1 MAHGPCDHSISKIQ
15 SMDERFASPRGSA
28 TFQRYMSAFQPFSTS
43 TSTPESRAQALRL
56 VRAMMGKTLG
66 YFEDRED
73 AQLKQIRAHLLDLA
87 DGKLPLLQSQNLR
100 TAAVLLDR
108 QAEKFK
114 RLYRDALQ
122 QSLQEEVHNVWPEM
136 EKLGAKPAP
145 ASDHALDGM
154 TLSLID
160 VDEVHRILLLD
171 RVAQQ
176 FNTRYESTLG
186 PLTQKLGALFGN
198 ESPTLSS
205 NPFRPGVLLGAFM
218 RAWDKGEF
226 EPQAT
231 EHLVQALEPGHTI
244 DLAPLYTDLG
254 ATLTQAGI
262 QAQTVHR
269 IRKSVSS
276 AYAPLSN
283 AMPLGDAGQSSQVP
297 LQSAP
302 APLTQHGALAPAGAE
317 PARSAWSGLAPAGQ
331 HIATQV
337 KAFLQRLGV
346 GAAPGTAS
354 PIGSGGPGG
363 AGNPYAG
370 AATAASGATHL
381 YDGDTEGPEHAF
393 ANTLQ
398 PAGHM
403 VPADPVLLNYLGQM
417 QADAGP
423 NASRFQ
429 FLQPQDSPHGHH
441 NVLRQIREQDA
452 IRQAPELDRG
462 TVDALAEVF
471 DYVFADQAIPMQMK
485 VVIGR
490 LQIPV
495 LRAAMMDRD
504 FFLSSEHPARK
515 LVDTLA
521 SSSVAWTPEKGEQD
535 PLYQR
540 IEHTVQRVLHEF
552 EDDLTLFS
560 LLLAEFTEF
569 LFESEQQAQQQIE
582 PVANQER
589 DQEALNAALAHAD
602 EIVHARI
609 SALPDSLPLVP
620 FLKPFLTTE
629 WRQVIAAAWMLED
642 NEPGRWNAALQ
653 TMDQLIWSTQPKTTS
668 EDRKALVGVLPELVR
683 TLNVELDAIDW
694 HGDPRATFTR
704 RLIGTHMLAIRMK
717 APPPI
722 DTQSAALEESAGD
735 AAMEALDQR
744 RATQLTVH
752 DLGAMDD
759 FDASAQVLTRGVW
772 FEVAEPG
779 LPPHR
784 CRLSWVSPMR
794 TRFLFT
800 NREGFDAFVRTERE
814 VSAML
819 RAGHLQMLE
828 QAPIVERAL
837 NRLLADNETE
847 LRLQA

>member
-1 MAHGPCDHSISKIQ
+1 
-15 SMDERFASPRGSA
+15 
-28 TFQRYMSAFQPFSTS
+28 
-43 TSTPESRAQALRL
+43 
-56 VRAMMGKTLG
+56 MMGKTLG

-87 DGKLPLLQSQNLR
+87 DSKLPLLQSQNLR

-122 QSLQEEVHNVWPEM
+122 QSLQEEIQTVWPEM

-145 ASDHALDGM
+145 VSDHALDGM

-176 FNTRYESTLG
+176 FNTRYENSLT

-198 ESPTLSS
+198 ESPSLSS

-231 EHLVQALEPGHTI
+231 EHLVQALEPGHTM
-244 DLAPLYTDLG
+244 DLAPLYTDLS
-254 ATLTQAGI
+254 ATLSQAGI

-276 AYAPLSN
+276 AYAPLSG
-283 AMPLGDAGQSSQVP
+283 AAPLGDAGQSSQAP
-297 LQSAP
+297 LQSAHG
-302 APLTQHGALAPAGAE
+302 PLTQHMAPVSAEPVRSAWSALAPAG
-317 PARSAWSGLAPAGQ
+317 Q
-331 HIATQV
+331 QIATQV
-337 KAFLQRLGV
+337 KSFLQRLGV
-346 GAAPGTAS
+346 VADPGYISAT
-354 PIGSGGPGG
+354 GSTGPG
-363 AGNPYAG
+363 PAG
-370 AATAASGATHL
+370 AAHAAPTTANGGAARL
-381 YDGDTEGPEHAF
+381 YEGDTEGSEHGY
-393 ANTLQ
+393 ANTVQ
-398 PAGHM
+398 PEANW
-403 VPADPVLLNYLGQM
+403 VPADPALLSYLGQM

-423 NASRFQ
+423 HASRWQ
-429 FLQPQDSPHGHH
+429 HLQPQDSPHGHH
-441 NVLRQIREQDA
+441 NVLRQIREQEE

-521 SSSVAWTPEKGEQD
+521 ASSVAWTPEKGEQD

-540 IEHTVQRVLHEF
+540 IEHTVQRVLQEF

-609 SALPDSLPLVP
+609 SALPDNLPLVP

-629 WRQVIAAAWMLED
+629 WRQVIAAAWMRED
-642 NEPGRWNAALQ
+642 SEPGRWNAALQ

-668 EDRKALVGVLPELVR
+668 EDRKALVAVLPELVR
-683 TLNVELDAIDW
+683 TLNVELDAIGW

-704 RLIGTHMLAIRMK
+704 RLIGTQMLAIRMK

-744 RATQLTVH
+744 RATQLTVQ
-752 DLGAMDD
+752 DPAAMDD
-759 FDASAQVLTRGVW
+759 FDASAQLLTRGVW
-772 FEVAEPG
+772 FEVAEPNQ
-779 LPPHR
+779 PPHR

-800 NREGFDAFVRTERE
+800 NREGFDAFVRNERE
-814 VSAML
+814 VAAML
-819 RAGHLQMLE
+819 RNGTLHMLE

-837 NRLLADNETE
+837 NRLLADNEPE

>member
-1 MAHGPCDHSISKIQ
+1 
-15 SMDERFASPRGSA
+15 
-28 TFQRYMSAFQPFSTS
+28 MSAFQPFSS
-43 TSTPESRAQALRL
+43 SNSTPESRAQALRL

-87 DGKLPLLQSQNLR
+87 DSKLPLLQSQNLR

-108 QAEKFK
+108 QADTFK
-114 RLYRDALQ
+114 RLYREALQ
-122 QSLQEEVHNVWPEM
+122 QSLQEDVQTVWPEM
-136 EKLGAKPAP
+136 EKLGAKPLP
-145 ASDHALDGM
+145 VSDHALDGM

-176 FNTRYESTLG
+176 FNTRYENSLT

-198 ESPTLSS
+198 ESPSLSS

-231 EHLVQALEPGHTI
+231 EHLLQALEPAHTI
-244 DLAPLYTDLG
+244 DLAPLYTDLS
-254 ATLTQAGI
+254 ATLSQAGI

-276 AYAPLSN
+276 AYAPLSG
-283 AMPLGDAGQSSQVP
+283 AAPLGDAGQSSQAP
-297 LQSAP
+297 LQSAH
-302 APLTQHGALAPAGAE
+302 APLAQPMAPPGIE
-317 PARSAWSGLAPAGQ
+317 PARSAWSALAPAGQ
-331 HIATQV
+331 QFATQV
-337 KAFLQRLGV
+337 KSFLQRLGV
-346 GAAPGTAS
+346 VAGGGRASAAHASAGTAD
-354 PIGSGGPGG
+354 GG
-363 AGNPYAG
+363 AGR
-370 AATAASGATHL
+370 L
-381 YDGDTEGPEHAF
+381 YEGDTEGAEHGY
-393 ANTLQ
+393 ANTQQ
-398 PAGHM
+398 PEGNR
-403 VPADPVLLNYLGQM
+403 VPADPALLNYLGQM

-423 NASRFQ
+423 HASRWQ
-429 FLQPQDSPHGHH
+429 HLQPQDSPHGHH
-441 NVLRQIREQDA
+441 NVLRQIREQEE

-521 SSSVAWTPEKGEQD
+521 SSSVAWAPEKGEED

-540 IEHTVQRVLHEF
+540 IEHTVQRVLNEF
-552 EDDLTLFS
+552 EDDLTLFG

-609 SALPDSLPLVP
+609 SALPDTLPLVP

-629 WRQVIAAAWMLED
+629 WRQVIAGAWMRED
-642 NEPGRWNAALQ
+642 GEPGRWNAALQ
-653 TMDQLIWSTQPKTTS
+653 TMDQLIWSTQPKTSS
-668 EDRKALVGVLPELVR
+668 EDRKALVAVLPELVR
-683 TLNVELDAIDW
+683 TLNVELDAIGW

-717 APPPI
+717 APAPI

-752 DLGAMDD
+752 DLTAMDD
-759 FDASAQVLTRGVW
+759 FDASAQLLTRGVW

-814 VSAML
+814 VAAML
-819 RAGHLQMLE
+819 RSGHLQMLE

-837 NRLLADNETE
+837 NRLLADNEAE

>member
-1 MAHGPCDHSISKIQ
+1 
-15 SMDERFASPRGSA
+15 
-28 TFQRYMSAFQPFSTS
+28 MSAFQSFSAS
-43 TSTPESRAQALRL
+43 NSTPESRAQALRL

-66 YFEDRED
+66 YFEDREE
-73 AQLKQIRAHLLDLA
+73 AQLKQFRVHLLDLA
-87 DGKLPLLQSQNLR
+87 DSKLPLLHSQNLR
-100 TAAVLLDR
+100 TAAMLLDR
-108 QAEKFK
+108 QATAFN

-122 QSLQEEVHNVWPEM
+122 QTLNEEVRAVWPEM
-136 EKLGAKPAP
+136 EKLGAKPVP
-145 ASDHALDGM
+145 LTDHALDGM

-160 VDEVHRILLLD
+160 LDEVHRILLLD

-176 FNTRYESTLG
+176 FNNHYDATLA
-186 PLTQKLGALFGN
+186 PLTQKLGALFGI
-198 ESPTLSS
+198 ESPSVST
-205 NPFRPGVLLGAFM
+205 NPFRPEILLRAFM
-218 RAWDKGEF
+218 IAWEKGEF
-226 EPQAT
+226 DPQVT
-231 EHLVQALEPGHTI
+231 EHLVQALEPAHTVN
-244 DLAPLYTDLG
+244 LAPLYTDLG
-254 ATLTQAGI
+254 ATLAQAGI

-276 AYAPLSN
+276 AYAPLTGS
-283 AMPLGDAGQSSQVP
+283 APLSEAGAQSSQAP

-302 APLTQHGALAPAGAE
+302 APLSRGNGGAPSSPAAFAPE
-317 PARSAWSGLAPAGQ
+317 PARSAWSALAPAGQ

-346 GAAPGTAS
+346 GSTAAGPQGPGAAAGPAGRGQVAYGGGGDMGGGGMQAGAPEDFDGSTQGQQYDYV
-354 PIGSGGPGG
+354 PGQYSGG
-363 AGNPYAG
+363 A
-370 AATAASGATHL
+370 
-381 YDGDTEGPEHAF
+381 
-393 ANTLQ
+393 
-398 PAGHM
+398 
-403 VPADPVLLNYLGQM
+403 PADPALLNYLGQM
-417 QADAGP
+417 QAGAGLGQTS
-423 NASRFQ
+423 SRFQ
-429 FLQPQDSPHGHH
+429 FLQPQEDGPGHH
-441 NVLRQIREQDA
+441 NVLRQIREQEE

-471 DYVFADQAIPMQMK
+471 DYVFADQAIPSQMK

-521 SSSVAWTPEKGEQD
+521 SSSVAWTPEKGEED
-535 PLYQR
+535 PLYVR
-540 IEHTVQRVLHEF
+540 IEHTVQRVLSEF
-552 EDDLTLFS
+552 DDDLTLFS

-582 PVANQER
+582 PVADVQR
-589 DQEALNAALAHAD
+589 DEEALNAALAHAD
-602 EIVHARI
+602 EIIHARI
-609 SALPDSLPLVP
+609 SALPDHLPLVP

-668 EDRKALVGVLPELVR
+668 EERKELVAVLPELVR
-683 TLNVELDAIDW
+683 ILNVELDAIAW
-694 HGDPRATFTR
+694 YGDPRATFTR

-744 RATQLTVH
+744 RATQLTVQ
-752 DLGAMDD
+752 DPAAMDD
-759 FDASAQVLTRGVW
+759 FDASAQLLTRGVW
-772 FEVAEPG
+772 FEVAEPDAT
-779 LPPHR
+779 PHR

-800 NREGFDAFVRTERE
+800 NREGFDAFVRSERE
-814 VSAML
+814 VANML
-819 RAGHLQMLE
+819 RMGHLQLLD

-837 NRLLADNETE
+837 NQLMAGNEEE

>member
-1 MAHGPCDHSISKIQ
+1 
-15 SMDERFASPRGSA
+15 MDERIASPGGCV
-28 TFQRYMSAFQPFSTS
+28 TIQRYMSAFQPFSAS

-73 AQLKQIRAHLLDLA
+73 AQLKQIRTHLLDLA
-87 DGKLPLLQSQNLR
+87 DSKLPLLQSQNLR

-108 QAEKFK
+108 QATTFK
-114 RLYRDALQ
+114 RLYREALQ
-122 QSLQEEVHNVWPEM
+122 QCLQEEVQAVWPEM

-176 FNTRYESTLG
+176 FNTRYESTLS

-231 EHLVQALEPGHTI
+231 EHLVQALEPGHTM

-254 ATLTQAGI
+254 ATLSQAGI

-276 AYAPLSN
+276 AYAPLTGS
-283 AMPLGDAGQSSQVP
+283 APLGDASQSSQVP

-302 APLTQHGALAPAGAE
+302 APLTQHAALAPAGAE
-317 PARSAWSGLAPAGQ
+317 PARSAWSALAPAGQ
-331 HIATQV
+331 QIATQV

-346 GAAPGTAS
+346 GAAPGNVGTA
-354 PIGSGGPGG
+354 GSSAGHGG
-363 AGNPYAG
+363 ADNAYAG
-370 AATAASGATHL
+370 AATAAGGAARL
-381 YDGDTEGPEHAF
+381 YDGDTNGTEHGY

-398 PAGHM
+398 PAGNM
-403 VPADPVLLNYLGQM
+403 VPADPALLNYLGQM

-521 SSSVAWTPEKGEQD
+521 SSSVAWTPEKGEED

-560 LLLAEFTEF
+560 LLLAEFTEY

-642 NEPGRWNAALQ
+642 SEPGRWNAALQ

-668 EDRKALVGVLPELVR
+668 EERKALVGVLPELVR
-683 TLNVELDAIDW
+683 VLNVELDAIEW
-694 HGDPRATFTR
+694 YGDPRATFTR

-752 DLGAMDD
+752 DPAAMDD
-759 FDASAQVLTRGVW
+759 FDASAQLLTRGVW
-772 FEVAEPG
+772 FEVAEPD
-779 LPPHR
+779 LPSHR

-800 NREGFDAFVRTERE
+800 NREGFDAFVRNERE
-814 VSAML
+814 VAAML
-819 RAGHLQMLE
+819 RNGALRMLE

>member
-1 MAHGPCDHSISKIQ
+1 
-15 SMDERFASPRGSA
+15 
-28 TFQRYMSAFQPFSTS
+28 MSAFQPFSAS
-43 TSTPESRAQALRL
+43 NSTPESRAQALRL

-87 DGKLPLLQSQNLR
+87 DSKLPLLQSQNLR

-108 QAEKFK
+108 QATAFN

-122 QSLQEEVHNVWPEM
+122 QTLNEEVRAVWPEM

-145 ASDHALDGM
+145 LTDHALDGM

-176 FNTRYESTLG
+176 FNNHYDATLS
-186 PLTQKLGALFGN
+186 PLTQKLGALFGL
-198 ESPTLSS
+198 ESPSLST
-205 NPFRPGVLLGAFM
+205 NPFRPGILLRAFM
-218 RAWDKGEF
+218 VAWEKGEF

-231 EHLVQALEPGHTI
+231 EHLVQALAPAHTI
-244 DLAPLYTDLG
+244 NLAPLYTDLT

-276 AYAPLSN
+276 AYAPLSG
-283 AMPLGDAGQSSQVP
+283 AAPLGDPGPPSSQAP

-302 APLTQHGALAPAGAE
+302 APLNSAYGPGPTGDSAPVPAE
-317 PARSAWSGLAPAGQ
+317 HTRSAWSALAPAGQ

-337 KAFLQRLGV
+337 RAFLQRLGV
-346 GAAPGTAS
+346 GSVVPASHAGQGGTAGQPGRGPVAHGGGGS
-354 PIGSGGPGG
+354 LGGGGTMPVGASNDFDGSTQGQPYDYIPGDYVPGQYSGG
-363 AGNPYAG
+363 A
-370 AATAASGATHL
+370 
-381 YDGDTEGPEHAF
+381 
-393 ANTLQ
+393 
-398 PAGHM
+398 
-403 VPADPVLLNYLGQM
+403 PADPALLNYLGQM
-417 QADAGP
+417 QAGAG
-423 NASRFQ
+423 AGQVSSRFQ
-429 FLQPQDSPHGHH
+429 FLQSQEDGVGHH
-441 NVLRQIREQDA
+441 NVLRQIREQEE

-471 DYVFADQAIPMQMK
+471 DYVFADQAIPSQMK

-521 SSSVAWTPEKGEQD
+521 SASVAWTPEKGEQD
-535 PLYQR
+535 PLYMR
-540 IEHTVQRVLHEF
+540 IEHTVQRVLSEF

-582 PVANQER
+582 PVADVQR
-589 DQEALNAALAHAD
+589 DEEALNAALAHAD
-602 EIVHARI
+602 EIIHARI
-609 SALPDSLPLVP
+609 SALPDNLPLVP

-629 WRQVIAAAWMLED
+629 WRQVIATAWMRED
-642 NEPGRWNAALQ
+642 SEPGRWNATLQ

-668 EDRKALVGVLPELVR
+668 EERKELVAVLPELVR
-683 TLNVELDAIDW
+683 VLNAELDAIQW
-694 HGDPRATFTR
+694 YGDPRATFTR

-722 DTQSAALEESAGD
+722 DTQSAALEESAGE

-744 RATQLTVH
+744 RATQLTVQ
-752 DLGAMDD
+752 DPSAMDD
-759 FDASAQVLTRGVW
+759 FDASAQLLTRGVW

-779 LPPHR
+779 TTPHR

-800 NREGFDAFVRTERE
+800 NREGFDAFVRSERE
-814 VSAML
+814 VANML
-819 RAGHLQMLE
+819 RLGHLQLLD

-837 NRLLADNETE
+837 NQLLAGNEDE

>member
-1 MAHGPCDHSISKIQ
+1 
-15 SMDERFASPRGSA
+15 
-28 TFQRYMSAFQPFSTS
+28 
-43 TSTPESRAQALRL
+43 
-56 VRAMMGKTLG
+56 
-66 YFEDRED
+66 
-73 AQLKQIRAHLLDLA
+73 
-87 DGKLPLLQSQNLR
+87 
-100 TAAVLLDR
+100 
-108 QAEKFK
+108 
-114 RLYRDALQ
+114 
-122 QSLQEEVHNVWPEM
+122 LQEEIQTVWPELQ
-136 EKLGAKPAP
+136 KLGTPAP
-145 ASDHALDGM
+145 STERALDGM

-176 FNTRYESTLG
+176 FNSRYESSLS

-198 ESPTLSS
+198 ESPSLSS

-218 RAWDKGEF
+218 RAWDKGEY

-231 EHLVQALEPGHTI
+231 EHLVQALEPGHTV
-244 DLAPLYTDLG
+244 DLAPLYTDLS

-276 AYAPLSN
+276 AYAPLSG
-283 AMPLGDAGQSSQVP
+283 AAPLGDAGHSGQPPLSSAHAP
-297 LQSAP
+297 LAPNANMAP
-302 APLTQHGALAPAGAE
+302 ARAE
-317 PARSAWSGLAPAGQ
+317 PARSAWSSLAPAGQ
-331 HIATQV
+331 HIAAQV
-337 KAFLQRLGV
+337 KTFLQRLGV
-346 GAAPGTAS
+346 GTARHDGGTADNAA
-354 PIGSGGPGG
+354 GG
-363 AGNPYAG
+363 AAR
-370 AATAASGATHL
+370 L
-381 YDGDTEGPEHAF
+381 YEGETEGPEAQRG
-393 ANTLQ
+393 NMRSS
-398 PAGHM
+398 GEM
-403 VPADPVLLNYLGQM
+403 VPADPALLNYLGQM

-423 NASRFQ
+423 RASQFQ

-441 NVLRQIREQDA
+441 NVLRQIREQEQ

-521 SSSVAWTPEKGEQD
+521 SSSVAWTPEKGEED

-540 IEHTVQRVLHEF
+540 IEYTVQRVLHEF
-552 EDDLTLFS
+552 EDDLALFS
-560 LLLAEFTEF
+560 QLLAEFTEF
-569 LFESEQQAQQQIE
+569 LFETEQQAQQQIE
-582 PVANQER
+582 PVVGVQR
-589 DQEALNAALAHAD
+589 DEEALNAALAHAD
-602 EIVHARI
+602 EIIHARI
-609 SALPDSLPLVP
+609 SALPDNLPLVP

-629 WRQVIAAAWMLED
+629 WRQVIAAAWMRED
-642 NEPGRWNAALQ
+642 SEPGRWNSTLQ
-653 TMDQLIWSTQPKTTS
+653 TMDQLIWSTQPKTTP
-668 EDRKALVGVLPELVR
+668 EDRKALVTVLPELVR
-683 TLNVELDAIDW
+683 ILNVELDAISW
-694 HGDPRATFTR
+694 YGDPRATFTR

-717 APPPI
+717 APPPV
-722 DTQSAALEESAGD
+722 DTHSAALEESAGE

-744 RATQLTVH
+744 RATQLTVQ
-752 DLGAMDD
+752 DPSAMDD
-759 FDASAQVLTRGVW
+759 FDASAQLLTRGVW

-779 LPPHR
+779 TTPHR

-800 NREGFDAFVRTERE
+800 NREGFDAFVRSERE
-814 VSAML
+814 VANML
-819 RAGHLQMLE
+819 RLGHLQLLE

-837 NRLLADNETE
+837 NRLMAGNDDE

>member
-1 MAHGPCDHSISKIQ
+1 
-15 SMDERFASPRGSA
+15 
-28 TFQRYMSAFQPFSTS
+28 MSAFQPFSAS
-43 TSTPESRAQALRL
+43 TSTPESRAQAVRL

-87 DGKLPLLQSQNLR
+87 DSKLPLLQSQNLR
-100 TAAVLLDR
+100 NAAVLLDR
-108 QAEKFK
+108 QSEKFK
-114 RLYRDALQ
+114 RGYREALQ
-122 QSLQEEVHNVWPEM
+122 QCLQEEVLAVWPEM
-136 EKLGAKPAP
+136 EKLGTKPAAP
-145 ASDHALDGM
+145 AADHALDGM

-176 FNTRYESTLG
+176 FNTRYEAVLT
-186 PLTQKLGALFGN
+186 PLTQKLGVLFGS
-198 ESPTLSS
+198 ESPSLSS
-205 NPFRPGVLLGAFM
+205 NPFRPSILLGAFL

-226 EPQAT
+226 DPQAT
-231 EHLVQALEPGHTI
+231 EHLVQALEPGHTM
-244 DLAPLYTDLG
+244 DLTQLYTELS

-276 AYAPLSN
+276 AYAPLTG
-283 AMPLGDAGQSSQVP
+283 AAPLGEAGN
-297 LQSAP
+297 SAP
-302 APLTQHGALAPAGAE
+302 APLASGQAPLTRGAPLAAVPSSGTGAGPAPEPQRSAWSALAPAG
-317 PARSAWSGLAPAGQ
+317 Q
-331 HIATQV
+331 QIVTQV
-337 KAFLQRLGV
+337 RSFLQRLGV
-346 GAAPGTAS
+346 GAAPRQVD
-354 PIGSGGPGG
+354 GGDV
-363 AGNPYAG
+363 AR
-370 AATAASGATHL
+370 L
-381 YDGDTEGPEHAF
+381 YEGDTEGPDGPQ
-393 ANTLQ
+393 TLAQ
-398 PAGHM
+398 PYGGGSGQWVA
-403 VPADPVLLNYLGQM
+403 ADPALLDYLGQM
-417 QADAGP
+417 QANAGP
-423 NASRFQ
+423 HASRWQ
-429 FLQPQDSPHGHH
+429 HLQAQDSPHGHH
-441 NVLRQIREQDA
+441 NVLRQIREQEE

-521 SSSVAWTPEKGEQD
+521 SSSVAWTPEKGEED
-535 PLYQR
+535 PLYVR

-582 PVANQER
+582 PVADVQR
-589 DQEALNAALAHAD
+589 DEEALNAALAHAD
-602 EIVHARI
+602 EIIHARI
-609 SALPDSLPLVP
+609 SALPEKLPLVP
-620 FLKPFLTTE
+620 FLKPFLTE
-629 WRQVIAAAWMLED
+629 QWRQVIAAAWLTED
-642 NEPGRWNAALQ
+642 TEPGRWNATLD
-653 TMDQLIWSTQPKTTS
+653 TMDRLIWSTQPKTSS
-668 EDRKALVGVLPELVR
+668 EERKELVGVLPELVR
-683 TLNVELDAIDW
+683 VLNVELDAIDW
-694 HGDPRATFTR
+694 HGDARATFTR

-717 APPPI
+717 APPPV
-722 DTQSAALEESAGD
+722 DTQAAALEESAGQ

-744 RATQLTVH
+744 RAEQLTVQNPSE
-752 DLGAMDD
+752 MDD

-772 FEVAEPG
+772 FEVEGITTAA
-779 LPPHR
+779 HR

-800 NREGFDAFVRTERE
+800 NREGFDAFVRNERE
-814 VSAML
+814 VAAML
-819 RAGHLQMLE
+819 RSGELRMLD

-837 NRLLADNETE
+837 NRLLAENEPE

>member
-1 MAHGPCDHSISKIQ
+1 
-15 SMDERFASPRGSA
+15 
-28 TFQRYMSAFQPFSTS
+28 MSAFQPFSTS
-43 TSTPESRAQALRL
+43 NSTPESRAQALRL

-87 DGKLPLLQSQNLR
+87 DSKLPLLQSQNLR
-100 TAAVLLDR
+100 IAAVLLDR

-122 QSLQEEVHNVWPEM
+122 QSLQEDIQTVWPEM

-145 ASDHALDGM
+145 VSDHALDGM

-176 FNTRYESTLG
+176 FNARYENSLT

-198 ESPTLSS
+198 ESPSLSS

-244 DLAPLYTDLG
+244 DLAPLYTDLS
-254 ATLTQAGI
+254 ATLSQAGI
-262 QAQTVHR
+262 QAHTVHR

-276 AYAPLSN
+276 AYAPLSG
-283 AMPLGDAGQSSQVP
+283 AAPLGDAGQSSQAP
-297 LQSAP
+297 LQSAH
-302 APLTQHGALAPAGAE
+302 APLAQHTAPAGAE
-317 PARSAWSGLAPAGQ
+317 PARSAWSALAPAGQ
-331 HIATQV
+331 QIATQV
-337 KAFLQRLGV
+337 KTFLQRLGV
-346 GAAPGTAS
+346 VAGPGHVGTTGLAGPGRTGTAH
-354 PIGSGGPGG
+354 
-363 AGNPYAG
+363 AG
-370 AATAASGATHL
+370 ADTADGGTARL
-381 YDGDTEGPEHAF
+381 YEGDTEGAEHSY
-393 ANTLQ
+393 ANTLHPQ
-398 PAGHM
+398 GNW
-403 VPADPVLLNYLGQM
+403 VPADPALLNYLGQM

-423 NASRFQ
+423 HASRWQ
-429 FLQPQDSPHGHH
+429 HLQPQDSPHGHH
-441 NVLRQIREQDA
+441 NVLRQIREQEE

-540 IEHTVQRVLHEF
+540 IEHTVQRVLQEF
-552 EDDLTLFS
+552 DDDLTLFS

-609 SALPDSLPLVP
+609 SALPDKLPLVP

-629 WRQVIAAAWMLED
+629 WRQVIAAAWMRED
-642 NEPGRWNAALQ
+642 SEPGRWNAALQ

-668 EDRKALVGVLPELVR
+668 EDRKALVAVLPELVR
-683 TLNVELDAIDW
+683 TLNVELDAIGW

-717 APPPI
+717 APAPI

-744 RATQLTVH
+744 RANQLTVH
-752 DLGAMDD
+752 DPAAMDD
-759 FDASAQVLTRGVW
+759 FDASAQLLTRGVW

-800 NREGFDAFVRTERE
+800 NREGFDAFVRNERE
-814 VSAML
+814 VAAML
-819 RAGHLQMLE
+819 RNGVLRMLE

-837 NRLLADNETE
+837 NRLLADNDAE

>member
-1 MAHGPCDHSISKIQ
+1 MRSSRIKISHWTNG
-15 SMDERFASPRGSA
+15 SPAPEDCA
-28 TFQRYMSAFQPFSTS
+28 TIPRNMSAFQPFSAN

-87 DGKLPLLQSQNLR
+87 DSKLPLLQSQNLR

-108 QAEKFK
+108 QSAQFK

-122 QSLQEEVHNVWPEM
+122 QSLQEEVQTVWPELQ
-136 EKLGAKPAP
+136 KLGTPAP
-145 ASDHALDGM
+145 ATERALDGM

-176 FNTRYESTLG
+176 FNSRYESTLS

-198 ESPTLSS
+198 ESPSLSS

-231 EHLVQALEPGHTI
+231 EHLVQALEPGHTV
-244 DLAPLYTDLG
+244 DLAPLYTDLS

-276 AYAPLSN
+276 AYAPLSG
-283 AMPLGDAGQSSQVP
+283 AAPLGNSGQ
-297 LQSAP
+297 
-302 APLTQHGALAPAGAE
+302 APLSSAHAPLAQNASMGAAGAD
-317 PARSAWSGLAPAGQ
+317 PARSAWSAFAPAGQ
-331 HIATQV
+331 HIAAQV
-337 KAFLQRLGV
+337 KSFLQRLGV
-346 GAAPGTAS
+346 GAP
-354 PIGSGGPGG
+354 P
-363 AGNPYAG
+363 G
-370 AATAASGATHL
+370 AAGTDGMGRAADGAARL
-381 YDGDTEGPEHAF
+381 YEGDTEGPEART
-393 ANTLQ
+393 A
-398 PAGHM
+398 ARRSSGEM
-403 VPADPVLLNYLGQM
+403 VPADPALLNYLGQM

-423 NASRFQ
+423 HASRFQ
-429 FLQPQDSPHGHH
+429 FLQPQEGSHGHQ

-521 SSSVAWTPEKGEQD
+521 SSSVAWTPEKGEED

-552 EDDLTLFS
+552 EDDLALFS
-560 LLLAEFTEF
+560 QLLAEFTEF
-569 LFESEQQAQQQIE
+569 LFETEQQAQQQIE
-582 PVANQER
+582 PVAGVQR
-589 DQEALNAALAHAD
+589 DEEALNAALAHAD
-602 EIVHARI
+602 EIIHARI
-609 SALPDSLPLVP
+609 SALPDNLPLVP

-629 WRQVIAAAWMLED
+629 WRQVIAAAWMRED
-642 NEPGRWNAALQ
+642 SEPGRWNSTLQ

-668 EDRKALVGVLPELVR
+668 EDRKALVAVLPELVR
-683 TLNVELDAIDW
+683 ILNVELDAIEW
-694 HGDPRATFTR
+694 FGDPRATFTR

-717 APPPI
+717 APPPV
-722 DTQSAALEESAGD
+722 DTHSAALEESAGE

-744 RATQLTVH
+744 RATQLTVQ
-752 DLGAMDD
+752 DPSAMDD
-759 FDASAQVLTRGVW
+759 FDASAQLLTRGVW

-779 LPPHR
+779 ATPHR

-800 NREGFDAFVRTERE
+800 NREGFDAFVRSERE
-814 VSAML
+814 VAHML
-819 RAGHLQMLE
+819 RLGHLQLLE

-837 NRLLADNETE
+837 NRLMAGNDDE